1 MTLPTT
7 AADVPHRLPDMPVH
21 ITTTENRTVHMT
33 TTAYAPDMTTTELV
47 PDRTTTELVPDT
59 TTTELV
65 PDTTTTELVPE
76 TTTTELVPETTT
88 TELVP
93 ETTIT
98 ARVPETTTTAA
109 APAPPLVPL
118 PVARIRPSRA
128 EHIAPVVVP
137 PPRVTPVLPA
147 QAVSGARAHAQRMFP
162 PAAALAPLRAAAP
175 APPRAAALAPPPPVH
190 SAADEAAVAA

>member
-1 MTLPTT
+1 MTPPTI
-7 AADVPHRLPDMPVH
+7 AADVPHRLPDTPVH

-47 PDRTTTELVPDT
+47 PDTI
-59 TTTELV
+59 
-65 PDTTTTELVPE
+65 TTELVPE

-93 ETTIT
+93 ATTIT
-98 ARVPETTTTAA
+98 ARALEPTTTAA

-128 EHIAPVVVP
+128 EHIAPVAVP

-162 PAAALAPLRAAAP
+162 PAAVLAPLREV
-175 APPRAAALAPPPPVH
+175 ALVPPPPVH